1 MHTNFILRQQFARLL
16 KAQQIDEEEDKEEMV
31 ALTSYVDASIEHLR
45 QDIKK
50 SFVADQK
57 GEDQSHDA
65 LKSYIDGNVKK
76 LREDVNKQFESIKDQ
91 PKEYHVKRNIDDFV
105 FDCKGYRF
113 LLFELELVHK
123 DLTEI
128 KLLNPA
134 LNGVYKISIFAS
146 KQTAPNRY
154 ISENIKSLSN
164 NIIVRSNFDKLYVQL
179 NRSYILKFYVTQE
192 NGKFMAL
199 LKVNDF
205 CGNGSYARRRSG
217 GDKFYN
223 I

>member
-76 LREDVNKQFESIKDQ
+76 LREDVNKRLESIKEEDQ
-91 PKEYHVKRNIDDFV
+91 KDVQRNIDDFV
-105 FDCKGYRF
+105 FDCKGYRY

-134 LNGVYKISIFAS
+134 LNGVYKISVFAS

-154 ISENIKSLSN
+154 ISESIKSLSN

-223 I
+223 V

>member
-45 QDIKK
+45 HDIKK

-76 LREDVNKQFESIKDQ
+76 LREDVNKRLESIKEEDQ
-91 PKEYHVKRNIDDFV
+91 KDVQRNIDDFV
-105 FDCKGYRF
+105 FDCKGYRY

-134 LNGVYKISIFAS
+134 LNGVYKISVFAS

-154 ISENIKSLSN
+154 ISESIKSLSN

-223 I
+223 V

>member
-76 LREDVNKQFESIKDQ
+76 LREDVNKRLESIKEEQQKDVQ
-91 PKEYHVKRNIDDFV
+91 RNIDDFV
-105 FDCKGYRF
+105 FDCKGYRY

-134 LNGVYKISIFAS
+134 LNGVYKISVFAS

-154 ISENIKSLSN
+154 ISESIKSLSN

-179 NRSYILKFYVTQE
+179 NRSYILQFYVTQE

-199 LKVNDF
+199 LKMNDF

-223 I
+223 V

>member
-50 SFVADQK
+50 SFVADQI

-76 LREDVNKQFESIKDQ
+76 LREDVNKRLESIKEEQQKDVQ
-91 PKEYHVKRNIDDFV
+91 RNIDDFV
-105 FDCKGYRF
+105 FDCKGYRY

-134 LNGVYKISIFAS
+134 LNGVYKISVFAS

-154 ISENIKSLSN
+154 ISESIKSLSN
-164 NIIVRSNFDKLYVQL
+164 NIIVRSNFDKLFVQL

-192 NGKFMAL
+192 KW
-199 LKVNDF
+199 KIY
-205 CGNGSYARRRSG
+205 GSSKSERFLWEWFLCKTAERW
-217 GDKFYN
+217 
-223 I
+223 

>member
-45 QDIKK
+45 QDMKK

-76 LREDVNKQFESIKDQ
+76 LREDVNKRLESIKEEQQKDVQ
-91 PKEYHVKRNIDDFV
+91 RNIDDFV
-105 FDCKGYRF
+105 FDCKGYRY

-134 LNGVYKISIFAS
+134 LNGVYKISVFAS

-154 ISENIKSLSN
+154 ISESIKSLSN

-179 NRSYILKFYVTQE
+179 NRSYILQFYVTQE

-199 LKVNDF
+199 LKMNDF

-223 I
+223 V